1 MSLEIQIAENGF
13 IVNIVEGD
21 RRNHAPNKFWAFESA
36 VGLSEFIKQWGRKI
50 ELEKIEQANMKTDSV
65 T

>member
-36 VGLSEFIKQWGRKI
+36 VGLSEFLRK
-50 ELEKIEQANMKTDSV
+50 
-65 T
+65 